1 MLTIEDLAG
10 EEMPSVPQ
18 AYRPDRVLWYEF
30 SLLLTVEGRTGKVRP
45 PISQQTAR
53 LVLLRLRDRLVLRS
67 SKGEPSVE
75 SLCWLHLTSL
85 TEAAFVSIVP

>member
-53 LVLLRLRDRLVLRS
+53 LRDRLVLRS